1 MKFLLYLKEFLCIYC
16 IELEYVIFITINLE
30 TFKIAWQ
37 KILR

>member
-1 MKFLLYLKEFLCIYC
+1 MKFFLYLKELLCIYC
-16 IELEYVIFITINLE
+16 IENTFVVFIEINLD